1 VPRDLIVDTYHL
13 SERYL
18 LHVSDQIKMENRSK
32 GLDDNFDGT
41 PKFVMRGVLAFI
53 EEKFGSIPKYL
64 NDMCHFTYVEQDFL
78 RQILVSDL
86 RDSDTVQFDPPS
98 TTTPTDAT
106 STTDTAAT
114 AQPEQKSGGEEET
127 PPPTDTQTL

>member
-1 VPRDLIVDTYHL
+1 VPRDLVVDTYHL

-18 LHVSDQIKMENRSK
+18 LHVSDQIRKENRSK

-53 EEKFGSIPKYL
+53 EEKYGSIPKYL
-64 NDMCHFTYVEQDFL
+64 NDMCQFTYVEQDFL

-98 TTTPTDAT
+98 TTDAT
-106 STTDTAAT
+106 SSDTTAI

-127 PPPTDTQTL
+127 PPPTDTQTG